1 MVTAYIQ
8 GDKMINVIITGTGGM
23 IPLPDRFLASCV
35 IEYNGR
41 KILIDCGEGTQVS
54 LHKGKISISKIDV
67 ILLTHCHADHVTG
80 LPGLLLT
87 IGNSGR
93 TEPLDIIGPRG
104 SMNIIN
110 SLLVVCG
117 YLPFE
122 VRMSEL
128 HDTKPVEFEQ
138 IGLNITS
145 IPLKHHMNCVGYS
158 LELKLKPHFN
168 PEKARQL
175 NIPVNFWKTLHGGE
189 SVKVMDKTI
198 TPDMVLGEERTPI
211 KISYVTDTRPVDW
224 INKIVRNSDLFICE
238 GMYGDDEQKEKTSEK
253 MHMIFSE
260 AAEIA
265 RDSNVKELWL
275 THFSPAMP
283 NPGEYIKFAK
293 VIFPNTHIGI
303 DLMHKEF
310 KPAE

>member
-67 ILLTHCHADHVTG
+67 ILLTHCHADHITG

-104 SMNIIN
+104 SMSIIN

-168 PEKARQL
+168 PEKAKQL
-175 NIPVNFWKTLHGGE
+175 NIPVNFWRTLHGGE

-198 TPDMVLGEERTPI
+198 TPDMVLGEERPPI

-283 NPGEYIKFAK
+283 NPGEYINFAK
-293 VIFPNTHIGI
+293 VIFSNTFVGH
-303 DLMHKEF
+303 DHMTKYL
-310 KPAE
+310 KPEE

>member
-1 MVTAYIQ
+1 
-8 GDKMINVIITGTGGM
+8 MINVTLTGTGGM

-54 LHKGKISISKIDV
+54 LHKGKISISKIDT

-104 SMNIIN
+104 SISIIN

-128 HDTKPVEFEQ
+128 HDSKPVEFEQ

-158 LELKLKPHFN
+158 FELKLKPHFN
-168 PEKARQL
+168 PEKAKSL
-175 NIPVNFWKTLHGGE
+175 NIPVNFWRTLHGGE

-198 TPDMVLGEERTPI
+198 TPEMVLGEERPSI

-224 INKIVRNSDLFICE
+224 IKKIVRGSDLFICE

-265 RDSNVKELWL
+265 LESHVKELWL
-275 THFSPAMP
+275 THFSPAMV
-283 NPGEYIKFAK
+283 NPVEYIKFATK
-293 VIFPNTHIGI
+293 IFPNTHIGI

-310 KPAE
+310 KPSE

>member
-1 MVTAYIQ
+1 
-8 GDKMINVIITGTGGM
+8 MINVTMTGTGGM

-93 TEPLDIIGPRG
+93 TEPLEIIGPRG
-104 SMNIIN
+104 CIPIIN

-128 HDTKPVEFEQ
+128 HDSKPVEFEQ

-158 LELKLKPHFN
+158 FELKLKPHFN
-168 PEKARQL
+168 PEKAKKL
-175 NIPVNFWKTLHGGE
+175 NIPVHLWRNLHRGD
-189 SVKVMDKTI
+189 SVSVMDKTI
-198 TPDMVLGEERTPI
+198 TPDMVLGEERSPI

-224 INKIVRNSDLFICE
+224 INKIVRGSDLFICE
-238 GMYGDDEQKEKTSEK
+238 GMYGDDEQQEKTSEK

-260 AAEIA
+260 AAKIA
-265 RDSNVKELWL
+265 LDSEVKELWL
-275 THFSPAMP
+275 THFSPAMS

-293 VIFPNTHIGI
+293 AIFPNTHIGI

-310 KPAE
+310 KPLE

>member
-1 MVTAYIQ
+1 
-8 GDKMINVIITGTGGM
+8 MINVIITGTGGM

-67 ILLTHCHADHVTG
+67 ILLTHCHADHITG

-104 SMNIIN
+104 SMSIIN

-168 PEKARQL
+168 PEKAKQL
-175 NIPVNFWKTLHGGE
+175 NIPVNFWRTLHGGE

-198 TPDMVLGEERTPI
+198 TPDMVLGEERPPI

-283 NPGEYIKFAK
+283 NPGEYINFAK
-293 VIFPNTHIGI
+293 VIFSNTFVGH
-303 DLMHKEF
+303 DHMTKYL
-310 KPAE
+310 KPEE